1 MATFLRR
8 LKYFLRRDRLARELA
23 DEIEFHRSLTSLRL
37 EHEGMAPQDAETA
50 SRRLMGNIT
59 LAREDVRAIWIWP
72 AIDKLWLD
80 LRCAIRMLR
89 RQPSFAV
96 TAILTLAVGIGATT
110 TVVSVVEAELLKPLP
125 FPDAHRLVG
134 VYTTG
139 PRARLDSA
147 SLPDLLDW
155 RAQSR
160 AFDEL
165 AAFRSSRRRVLRGS
179 GTPESIR
186 VMPVTSN
193 FFATL
198 RLLPSRGRPF
208 AAEDDAAA
216 EAVILTDSSWR
227 RFFSA
232 DPLVIGKA
240 ITLDDK
246 AHIIV
251 GVLGPEARLEF
262 MREPD
267 AFAVLDPRL
276 PPRIDRSAR
285 DLHVIGR
292 LRDQVDV
299 TTADTEIR
307 SIAQRVSREYPTDY
321 NGRGTWVAGLRETS
335 TGWNWRP
342 LLFFLGAAVFVL
354 LLSCVNVANL
364 LLARALGRQ
373 REFAIRGALGGGRAA
388 LVRQL
393 LVEGSLLAFPGAAL
407 GLMLAAW
414 ALQLLPAWLPPSYL
428 DRGGHFALDARVYLI
443 ALAATGLTALT
454 FGLVPGLFATRRA
467 VHGSLGHGEWTVS
480 GSPFHRRA
488 RHALV
493 VVEIGLTLVLLVS
506 AGLFLNSFARLT
518 HIPLGFDPVGRLAMR
533 VDLTG
538 APFAEPGQIV
548 EFSTQLIARA
558 RAVPGIAAAAVASDV
573 PLGSAMSIPFAVP
586 GDGGPSIDSTPPVVP
601 RAISP
606 GLLSVLGI
614 HRLAGRDF
622 TADDIKGAPRV
633 ALINEHLAR
642 RAFSGKDPVGQYLDL
657 RPPST
662 SKLEIGL
669 VQIVGVV
676 GNIKNVGMNE
686 VDFNN
691 VYLPIAQSPL
701 PTIHLVV
708 HATVPPLAA
717 VDALR
722 AEIHRLDPNLPVIAV
737 TSMEQRVR
745 DALRG
750 DRFHLL
756 LIGTFAIAGL
766 VLAAVGIYG
775 VMSYAIEQRR
785 REFGVRLALGAR
797 PAEILALALG
807 QCTRLGLAGAALGL
821 ALSLTLAKLLG
832 NALYL
837 VEREHEGLIYGVRTT
852 DPLTLTAACLTLLF
866 VATLAGLIPARRA
879 AGVDPLVTLRC
890 E

>member
-8 LKYFLRRDRLARELA
+8 LKYFLQRDRLARELA
-23 DEIEFHRSLTSLRL
+23 AEIEHHRSMTRMRL
-37 EHEGMAPQDAETA
+37 EREGMTPQDAETA
-50 SRRLMGNIT
+50 SRRLMGNT
-59 LAREDVRAIWIWP
+59 ALARDDARAIWIWP
-72 AIDKLWLD
+72 ALDRLWLD
-80 LRCAIRMLR
+80 ARCAIRMLR
-89 RQPSFAV
+89 RQPTFAI
-96 TAILTLAVGIGATT
+96 TAILTLAVGIAATT
-110 TVVSVVEAELLKPLP
+110 TVVSIVEAELVKPLP
-125 FPDAHRLVG
+125 FRDAHRLIA

-139 PRARLDSA
+139 PGALQDSA

-155 RAQSR
+155 RVQSR
-160 AFDEL
+160 ALDEL
-165 AAFRSSRRRVLRGS
+165 AAFRWSRRRVLRGS

-232 DPLVIGKA
+232 DPLVVGKA

-246 AHIIV
+246 SHVIV
-251 GVLGPEARLEF
+251 GVLRPEARLEF
-262 MREPD
+262 VPEPD
-267 AFAVLDPRL
+267 VFAVLDPT
-276 PPRIDRSAR
+276 PPHRIAIDRSAR
-285 DLHVIGR
+285 DLQVIGR
-292 LRDQVDV
+292 LKDQVDLS
-299 TTADTEIR
+299 TADTEIR
-307 SIAQRVSREYPTDY
+307 SIARRVAHEYPAEY
-321 NGRGTWVAGLRETS
+321 NGRGTWVGGLRETY

-342 LLFFLGAAVFVL
+342 LMFFLGAAVFVL

-373 REFAIRGALGGGRAA
+373 REFAIRGALGGGRTA

-407 GLMLAAW
+407 GLVLAAW

-428 DRGGHFALDARVYLI
+428 ERGGHFALDARVYLI

-467 VHGSLGHGEWTVS
+467 LHGSLGHGERTVS
-480 GSPFHRRA
+480 GSPLHRRA

-493 VVEIGLTLVLLVS
+493 VVEIGL
-506 AGLFLNSFARLT
+506 N
-518 HIPLGFDPVGRLAMR
+518 PVGRLTMR

-538 APFAEPGQIV
+538 APFTEPGQIV

-558 RAVPGIAAAAVASDV
+558 RAVPGIAAAAVATDV
-573 PLGSAMSIPFAVP
+573 PLGNVSSISFEVR
-586 GDGGPSIDSTPPVVP
+586 GDPEPSLGSTPRVVP

-614 HRLAGRDF
+614 RRLAGRDF
-622 TADDIKGAPRV
+622 TAEDVKGAPRV

-657 RPPST
+657 RPQTT
-662 SKLEIGL
+662 SRIESGL
-669 VQIVGVV
+669 AQIVGVV
-676 GNIKNVGMNE
+676 GNVKDVGMNE
-686 VDFNN
+686 VDFKN

-701 PTIHLVV
+701 PSIHLVV
-708 HATVPPLAA
+708 HATVPPLTV

-745 DALRG
+745 DALRS

-756 LIGTFAIAGL
+756 LIGTFAITGL

-797 PAEILALALG
+797 PGEILALALG
-807 QCTRLGLAGAALGL
+807 QSTRLGLAGAALGL
-821 ALSLTLAKLLG
+821 ALSLMLAKLLG

-837 VEREHEGLIYGVRTT
+837 VEREHDGLIYGVRTT
-852 DPLTLTAACLTLLF
+852 DPLTLTAACITLLV

-879 AGVDPLVTLRC
+879 ARVDPLVTLRC